1 MVKIYTRKGDDGST
15 SLWYGGRVKKTDPRT
30 EAYGSIDEA
39 NSALGMARALCKSE
53 NQGELQVLKDIAPA
67 IKALGD
73 GTGKGVLVID
83 DLTDTGKTAK
93 IVRDMLPNAHF
104 AAVYAKPAGRPLID
118 TFVTEVSQDTWI
130 YFPWDMGL
138 AYQAPIREG
147 SAG

>member
-1 MVKIYTRKGDDGST
+1 MGSRQT
-15 SLWYGGRVKKTDPRT
+15 KLADILDATADAMRADLSKLRAGIVHTGLRGGGA
-30 EAYGSIDEA
+30 EE
-39 NSALGMARALCKSE
+39 
-53 NQGELQVLKDIAPA
+53 
-67 IKALGD
+67 
-73 GTGKGVLVID
+73 
-83 DLTDTGKTAK
+83 

-138 AYQAPIREG
+138 TYQAPIREG